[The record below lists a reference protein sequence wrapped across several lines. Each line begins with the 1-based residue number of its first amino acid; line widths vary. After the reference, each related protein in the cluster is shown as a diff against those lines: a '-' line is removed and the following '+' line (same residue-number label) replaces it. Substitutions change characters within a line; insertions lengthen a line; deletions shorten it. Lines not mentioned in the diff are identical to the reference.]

1 MQHALAFR
9 LFSGF
14 EEPPFEGGFFMA
26 DEGSGQCNHPRYS
39 RPCLREDRLPRE
51 TRKPG
56 EGWIPAFV
64 GMTKLRRGNDG
75 RRRNR

>member
-1 MQHALAFR
+1 
-9 LFSGF
+9 
-14 EEPPFEGGFFMA
+14 MA